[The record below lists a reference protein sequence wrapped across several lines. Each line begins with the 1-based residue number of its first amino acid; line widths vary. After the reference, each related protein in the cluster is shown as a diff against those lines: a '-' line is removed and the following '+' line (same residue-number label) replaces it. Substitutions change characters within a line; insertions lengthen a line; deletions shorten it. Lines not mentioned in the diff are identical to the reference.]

1 MNRLFILEQKLATL
15 EIILESIVDELIDE
29 KLINSKRLDSRI
41 LERIKTLSE
50 EIHNE
55 KIELTEDE
63 DDNFELSI
71 NGIPFY
77 GKKGEA

>member
-1 MNRLFILEQKLATL
+1 MNRLFILQQKLATL
-15 EIILESIVDELIDE
+15 EIILESLVDELIEE

-41 LERIKTLSE
+41 LERIKKLSE

>member
-15 EIILESIVDELIDE
+15 EIILESLVDELIEE

-41 LERIKTLSE
+41 LERIKKLSE

-55 KIELTEDE
+55 KIELIEDE

>member
-15 EIILESIVDELIDE
+15 EIILESLVDELIEE